1 MSNNKD
7 NHIVSVIIPTINR
20 NSLSEVLEA
29 LKNQSRQPDEIIV
42 MEDKN
47 RRDPSIMRNEGI
59 EKSKGDLLAFLDD
72 DNVPEEDWLETFIN
86 NIDKY
91 QAECVSSNYIE
102 EDPFLNE
109 VRVRRKFPEV
119 PIVNPNGFFG
129 TGGNCMYGRTVL
141 EECKNRHK
149 LIFDP
154 KIKISQNIELAW
166 RLRSQGFKLVY
177 VINNVRHLKKLNPTQ
192 FINFQYHRG
201 KGIGELYI
209 LRNSYKDISVGP
221 GLLWDNYAPQNPAKK
236 WLNVIW
242 QRIFGPFD
250 YKSFSKFQYF
260 ILFWIGEK
268 AKALGFLFTLIKEK
282 IHERDSSA
290 NQHE

>member
-1 MSNNKD
+1 MRSDKD

-29 LKNQSRQPDEIIV
+29 LKNQTRQPDEIIV

-47 RRDPSIMRNEGI
+47 RQGPSIMRNEGI

-72 DNVPEEDWLETFIN
+72 DNVPGENWLETFIN
-86 NIDKY
+86 DIDRY
-91 QAECVSSNYIE
+91 QADGVSSNYIE

-119 PIVNPNGFFG
+119 SVVNPNGFFG
-129 TGGNCMYGRTVL
+129 TGGNCMYRRTVL
-141 EECKNRHK
+141 EECKNRYK

-154 KIKISQNIELAW
+154 KIKISQDIELAW

-221 GLLWDNYAPQNPAKK
+221 GLLWDNYAHQNPAKK
-236 WLNVIW
+236 WLKVIW

-250 YKSFSKFQYF
+250 YKSFSQLQYF

-268 AKALGFLFTLIKEK
+268 AKAFGFLIATTQHK
-282 IHERDSSA
+282 IFRKNEAASKHE
-290 NQHE
+290 